1 MNLDRALVLSA
12 AQKLQDAGIDSA
24 ENDATLLLK
33 HSVNEDQFHELIAK
47 RASRIPLQHLTGTAY
62 FRHLELAVGP
72 GVFVP
77 RPETELLAQVAV
89 DCVPKILASQLE
101 AAQVKASVT
110 KPIVFDLCAGSG
122 AVGLS
127 VATEVANV
135 SVHVVEVSQDALPWL
150 MQNTDTYAIE
160 TEANN
165 SRVTVHALDA
175 TDLEKFTQWFD
186 TADVV
191 LSNPPYIP
199 DEMIPR
205 DPEVREH
212 DPKLALYGGPDGLDV
227 PTKVAVT
234 AALLL
239 KSGGIF
245 AMEHADVQG
254 EGETGLPAALRA
266 MTDEKGNNVWQ
277 DVVDHNDYNALP
289 RFTSAIRAERTNEVQ
304 G

>member
-1 MNLDRALVLSA
+1 MDLDRALVVSA
-12 AQKLQDAGIDSA
+12 AQKLKDAGIESA
-24 ENDATLLLK
+24 QNDATLLLEY
-33 HSVNEDQFHELIAK
+33 SATQEQFNELVAK
-47 RASRIPLQHLTGTAY
+47 RASRIPLQHLTGKAY

-77 RPETELLAQVAV
+77 RPETELLAQVAI
-89 DCVPKILASQLE
+89 DCLPNLLKQQLDQAE
-101 AAQVKASVT
+101 VKATVN

-127 VATEVANV
+127 VATEVPNV
-135 SVHVVEVSQDALPWL
+135 AVNVVEVSADALTWL
-150 MQNTDTYAIE
+150 IQNADTCAAK

-175 TDLEKFTQWFD
+175 TDTQKFVQWFNKV
-186 TADVV
+186 DVV

-212 DPKLALYGGPDGLDV
+212 DPQIALYGGPDGLDI
-227 PTKVAVT
+227 PTKVAKT

-239 KSGGIF
+239 KSGGVF

-254 EGETGLPAALRA
+254 EGVSGLPAVLRA
-266 MTDEKGNNVWQ
+266 LTDEDGIAIWQ
-277 DVVDHNDYNALP
+277 EVVDHNDYNGLP
-289 RFTSAIRAERTNEVQ
+289 RFTSAIRAIRASEVQ

>member
-1 MNLDRALVLSA
+1 MILARALVVSA
-12 AQKLQDAGIDSA
+12 TQKLQDAGIDSA
-24 ENDATLLLK
+24 ENDAALLL
-33 HSVNEDQFHELIAK
+33 EYAATEEEFHELVAK
-47 RASRIPLQHLTGTAY
+47 RAARIPLQHLTGRAY
-62 FRHLELAVGP
+62 FRHLELKVGP

-89 DCVPKILASQLE
+89 DTLPKLLKQQLE
-101 AAQVKASVT
+101 QAEVKASVS

-135 SVHVVEVSQDALPWL
+135 TVHVVEVSADALPWL
-150 MQNTDTYAIE
+150 IQNVDAYSE
-160 TEANN
+160 KVDANS

-175 TDLEKFTQWFD
+175 TDTEKFATWFNKV
-186 TADVV
+186 DVV

-212 DPKLALYGGPDGLDV
+212 DPQLALYGGPDGLDV
-227 PTKVAVT
+227 PIKVAAT

-239 KSGGIF
+239 RSGGVF

-254 EGETGLPAALRA
+254 EGESGLPAALRA
-266 MTDEKGNNVWQ
+266 MTDVGGNAVWRE
-277 DVVDHNDYNALP
+277 VIDHNDYNGLP
-289 RFTSAIRAERTNEVQ
+289 RFTSAIRAERPSEVQ

>member
-1 MNLDRALVLSA
+1 MDLDRALVVSA
-12 AQKLQDAGIDSA
+12 AQKLQDAGIESA
-24 ENDATLLLK
+24 QNDATLLLQ
-33 HSVNEDQFHELIAK
+33 HCATQEQFHELVAK
-47 RASRIPLQHLTGTAY
+47 RASRIPLQHLTGKAY

-89 DCVPKILASQLE
+89 DCVPNLLKHQLE
-101 AAQVKASVT
+101 QAVVKATVN

-135 SVHVVEVSQDALPWL
+135 AVHVVEVSAEALPWL
-150 MQNTDTYAIE
+150 IQNVDTCAAK

-175 TDLEKFTQWFD
+175 TDAQKFAQWFNKV
-186 TADVV
+186 DVV

-212 DPKLALYGGPDGLDV
+212 DPQLALYGGPDGLGI
-227 PTKVAVT
+227 PTEVAKT

-239 KSGGIF
+239 KSGGVF

-254 EGETGLPAALRA
+254 EGVSGLPASLRA
-266 MTDEKGNNVWQ
+266 MTDEAGIAVWQ
-277 DVVDHNDYNALP
+277 DVIDHNDYNGLP
-289 RFTSAIRAERTNEVQ
+289 RFTSAIRAVRASEVQ

>member
-1 MNLDRALVLSA
+1 MILNRVLVVSA

-24 ENDATLLLK
+24 ENDATLLLA
-33 HSVNEDQFHELIAK
+33 HAATEEEFHQLVAK
-47 RASRIPLQHLTGTAY
+47 RALRIPLQHLTGRAY

-89 DCVPKILASQLE
+89 DSLPELLKQQLE
-101 AAQVKASVT
+101 QAEVKANVS
-110 KPIVFDLCAGSG
+110 KPVVFDLCAGSG

-135 SVHVVEVSQDALPWL
+135 VVHVVEVSADAIAWL
-150 MQNTDTYAIE
+150 IENVDSYASKC
-160 TEANN
+160 EAKN

-175 TDLEKFTQWFD
+175 TDTEKFAEWFNK
-186 TADVV
+186 ADVV

-212 DPKLALYGGPDGLDV
+212 DPQLALYGGPDGLDV
-227 PTKVAVT
+227 PIKVAAT

-239 KSGGIF
+239 KSGGVF

-254 EGETGLPAALRA
+254 EGKSGLPAALRA
-266 MTDEKGNNVWQ
+266 MTDAGGNFVWRE
-277 DVVDHNDYNALP
+277 VVDHKDYNGLP
-289 RFTSAIRAERTNEVQ
+289 RFTSAIRAERPSEVQ

>member
-1 MNLDRALVLSA
+1 MILDRALVVSA
-12 AQKLQDAGIDSA
+12 KQKLQDAGIDSA
-24 ENDATLLLK
+24 ENDATLLL
-33 HSVNEDQFHELIAK
+33 EYAATEEGFHDLVAK
-47 RASRIPLQHLTGTAY
+47 RAARIPLQHLTGRAY
-62 FRHLELAVGP
+62 FRHLELKVGP

-89 DCVPKILASQLE
+89 DALPKLLKQQLE
-101 AAQVKASVT
+101 QAEVKASVS

-127 VATEVANV
+127 IATEVANV
-135 SVHVVEVSQDALPWL
+135 AVHVVEVSADAIPWLIKNVDALCEKV
-150 MQNTDTYAIE
+150 D
-160 TEANN
+160 ANS

-175 TDLEKFTQWFD
+175 TDTEKFAVWFNKV
-186 TADVV
+186 DVV

-212 DPKLALYGGPDGLDV
+212 DPQLALYGGPDGLDV
-227 PTKVAVT
+227 PIKVAAT

-239 KSGGIF
+239 RSGGVF

-254 EGETGLPAALRA
+254 EGESGLPAALRA
-266 MTDEKGNNVWQ
+266 MTDVGGNAVWRE
-277 DVVDHNDYNALP
+277 VIDHNDYNGLP
-289 RFTSAIRAERTNEVQ
+289 RFTSAIRAERPSEVQ

>member
-1 MNLDRALVLSA
+1 MNVDRALVLSA
-12 AQKLQDAGIDSA
+12 AMKLQDAGIDSA
-24 ENDATLLLK
+24 ENDATLLLE
-33 HSVNEDQFHELIAK
+33 HATSEEQFHDLVSRRE
-47 RASRIPLQHLTGTAY
+47 SRIPLQHLTGTAY
-62 FRHLELAVGP
+62 FRHLELSVGP

-89 DCVPKILASQLE
+89 DCVPKILAAQLE
-101 AAQVKASVT
+101 TADVKARVT
-110 KPIVFDLCAGSG
+110 KPTVFDLCAGSG

-135 SVHVVEVSQDALPWL
+135 SVHVVEVSEDALPWL
-150 MQNTDTYAIE
+150 LQNVDACAET
-160 TEANN
+160 TEAKN

-175 TDLEKFTQWFD
+175 TDSEKFAQWFIKV
-186 TADVV
+186 DVV

-212 DPKLALYGGPDGLDV
+212 DPHLALFGGPDGLDV
-227 PTKVAVT
+227 PTKVAET

-239 KSGGIF
+239 KSGGVF

-254 EGETGLPAALRA
+254 EGESGLPAVLRA
-266 MTDEKGNNVWQ
+266 MTDENGNAVWQ
-277 DVVDHNDYNALP
+277 DVIDHNDYNGLP
-289 RFTSAIRAERTNEVQ
+289 RFTSAIRAERPSEMQ